1 MTLILYTCFLLLF
14 VTVVTSQGE
23 GLVCGQNELF
33 STCGSPCIETCTYK
47 PEMCMAMCDVGCF
60 CKNGY
65 VRASNEAGSPCI
77 KQEECGKAND
87 TSPCG
92 ENEEFLTCGSA
103 CPPTCKDWSYPL
115 PKPAMACI
123 AMCVTGCFCKEGFYR
138 SKEGKCVRR
147 EQCCGNNEVF
157 TDCGTACVETCN
169 YQPEICT
176 EQCVTG
182 CYCRRPDYVRINNST
197 NSVCIP
203 RNQCPK

>member
-1 MTLILYTCFLLLF
+1 
-14 VTVVTSQGE
+14 
-23 GLVCGQNELF
+23 
-33 STCGSPCIETCTYK
+33 
-47 PEMCMAMCDVGCF
+47 MCDVGCF